1 MYLDKFE
8 GRELIVSSE
17 VLYVTVQVSRVMMTL
32 VGSMGSIGVSDK
44 RIGRKGGGGE
54 VAAKFGGNGG
64 TGSGVCDDFTF
75 KDERND
81 GDRTWAG
88 GGGWDGSRGT
98 WLTCGSKLGSTKT
111 SSPSAT
117 DKGSGGNGGLF
128 GDEERSASDG
138 ETTIGCLTGV
148 AGRGCPFFCFP

>member
-32 VGSMGSIGVSDK
+32 VGSMGNIGVSDK

-54 VAAKFGGNGG
+54 VGGNGG
-64 TGSGVCDDFTF
+64 TWSGVCDDFTF

-81 GDRTWAG
+81 GDRT
-88 GGGWDGSRGT
+88 
-98 WLTCGSKLGSTKT
+98 
-111 SSPSAT
+111 
-117 DKGSGGNGGLF
+117 
-128 GDEERSASDG
+128 
-138 ETTIGCLTGV
+138 
-148 AGRGCPFFCFP
+148 